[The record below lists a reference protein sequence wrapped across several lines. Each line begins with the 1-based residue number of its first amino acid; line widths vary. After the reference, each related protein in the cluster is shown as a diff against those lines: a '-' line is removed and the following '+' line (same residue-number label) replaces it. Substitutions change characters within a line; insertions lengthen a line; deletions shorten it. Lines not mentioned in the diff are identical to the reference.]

1 MRFTKKFVAGLFYQA
16 SSGNWEWVDIKQV
29 SYQSDDCQD
38 ARDFFVQRFKDP
50 ANKRYSGH
58 LYMKRGSWW
67 YWVEWWTAT
76 KDGGALLNWK
86 ATGKDYDTLRPLDL
100 SDTATMKRYVFRS
113 IGIKTV
119 EIVVSA
125 RDYESALEQVKA
137 ITKSKYILQLARV
150 E

>member
-1 MRFTKKFVAGLFYQA
+1 MRFSKKFVAGLFRQTSA
-16 SSGNWEWVDIKQV
+16 GSWEWVDIQHV
-29 SYQSDDCQD
+29 SYQSNDRQD

-50 ANKRYSGH
+50 AFRRYSGH
-58 LYMKRGSWW
+58 LYMKRDSWW
-67 YWVEWWTAT
+67 YWVEWWTAA

-86 ATGKDYDTLRPLDL
+86 ATGKDYAMLRPIDT
-100 SDTATMKRYVFRS
+100 SDTATVKRYVFRS

-119 EIVVSA
+119 EIVVQA

-137 ITKSKYILQLARV
+137 ITRSKYILQLARV